1 MKINLKW
8 RVLDLHNRKK
18 EEKEKEHAP
27 DYRKYTFSRK
37 EILLYG
43 AQGVGIAALLA
54 WFFYHSFWAVLPLSP
69 LILFTFKETE
79 KTLIR
84 RQRQRLADQFKD
96 TILSVAAG
104 LQAGY
109 SIENAFLEAGKD
121 MERLYGDD
129 SLMAIELRFLRTGLR
144 ILVPLELLRA

>member
-69 LILFTFKETE
+69 LILFTF
-79 KTLIR
+79 
-84 RQRQRLADQFKD
+84 
-96 TILSVAAG
+96 
-104 LQAGY
+104 
-109 SIENAFLEAGKD
+109 
-121 MERLYGDD
+121 
-129 SLMAIELRFLRTGLR
+129 
-144 ILVPLELLRA
+144 

>member
-84 RQRQRLADQFKD
+84 RQTQFCLSQQGCRQD
-96 TILSVAAG
+96 TPL
-104 LQAGY
+104 
-109 SIENAFLEAGKD
+109 K
-121 MERLYGDD
+121 MP
-129 SLMAIELRFLRTGLR
+129 SLKREKIWNVFMVMT
-144 ILVPLELLRA
+144 V